1 MGTKENPG
9 VPIPRKLMAVM
20 KDTGSGP
27 TGLDGAPASITHQ
40 LDELYFFDYKMRITT
55 APISHSC

>member
-1 MGTKENPG
+1 
-9 VPIPRKLMAVM
+9 MAVM

-55 APISHSC
+55 VVRTNTLVNEIKVLETTPDV

>member
-1 MGTKENPG
+1 
-9 VPIPRKLMAVM
+9 MAVM

-55 APISHSC
+55 APTSHSC